1 MARSHS
7 PDIPIP
13 ASINHDI
20 GLDHETGAAPQIELK
35 FSASGVLEDIA
46 LVHFDQRQLTARLG
60 VALVDQFVHEHLQ
73 WIFREL
79 PVSDVGIDAIIEQRA
94 GDRATGRLMGVQ
106 IKSGSSFFRERA
118 PDGWIYRGI
127 RDHLDYWLGYEL
139 PVLLVLVDVDDKV
152 AYWGHIEARRVSL
165 TSNGWKI
172 VIPDG
177 QRLDATAL
185 DPLSAICARARQST
199 RPIVNPSQHQ
209 APVTAPSTAAQ
220 SASIGPRNPLLPAGQ
235 RMALLTLMSIGG
247 RPVSSR
253 ELRERYGLTI
263 LKWDRD
269 ALTKL
274 GFINV
279 RKSGLSLLLEL
290 TDRGWAW
297 CAQELGAPQEPTLR
311 NTNAALS
318 AMTIGI
324 DRYMRKN
331 MLTLA
336 DVFADDDRENEEL
349 DT

>member
-1 MARSHS
+1 MS
-7 PDIPIP
+7 DT
-13 ASINHDI
+13 ASCKHA
-20 GLDHETGAAPQIELK
+20 GSLQHETGAAPAWIQIGI
-35 FSASGVLEDIA
+35 SASSVQEETE

-106 IKSGSSFFRERA
+106 IKSGASFFGERV
-118 PDGWIYRGI
+118 PDGWIYRGV

-139 PVLLVLVDVDDKV
+139 PVLLVLVDVENKI
-152 AYWGHIEARRVSL
+152 AYWVHIEARHVSL
-165 TSNGWKI
+165 TSIGWKI
-172 VIPDG
+172 VIPDR
-177 QRLDATAL
+177 QRLDVTACG
-185 DPLSAICARARQST
+185 PLSAICARTRQPI
-199 RPIVNPSQHQ
+199 RPITNPLQAPSQ
-209 APVTAPSTAAQ
+209 VTAASTAAQ
-220 SASIGPRNPLLPAGQ
+220 SASAGPRNPPLPAGQ

-247 RPVSSR
+247 GSASSR
-253 ELRERYGLTI
+253 ELRDRYGLTI

-279 RKSGLSLLLEL
+279 RKSGPRLLLEL

-297 CAQELGAPQEPTLR
+297 CAQELGAPQESTLR

-318 AMTIGI
+318 AMTTGI
-324 DRYMRKN
+324 DRYMRRN
-331 MLTLA
+331 RLTLA
-336 DVFADDDRENEEL
+336 DVFADHDRTNEEFGTQ
-349 DT
+349 D